1 MRHFEALAR
10 GSSEGKPALEAE
22 GEEAQSEE
30 KEPEDGKA
38 EGKRSQAREEPKD
51 GCDAGPGD
59 ESRRDELGCEARFIG
74 ENEEGGYSEEG
85 DGEESDRAREA
96 RGPLAERGLLISA

>member
-1 MRHFEALAR
+1 MRNLEALAR

-30 KEPEDGKA
+30 RKPEEGKA
-38 EGKRSQAREEPKD
+38 EGERPRARKEPNG

-59 ESRRDELGCEARFIG
+59 KDRRGELGFEASFIG
-74 ENEEGGYSEEG
+74 ENEESGDSEEG
-85 DGEESDRAREA
+85 DGEESDGARDA
-96 RGPLAERGLLISA
+96 RGPLAEHKLSLSV